1 VARVLV
7 IDDDPEVQ
15 AILTDLLTG
24 RGHEVLT
31 ADDGEAGLARAQ
43 SDAPAIVLLDLR
55 MPRLGGMDVLARL
68 RDEHFRV
75 PVIVV
80 TAHADVPEVVE
91 AMRLGAYDYVTKPFN
106 CDELVL
112 RIQHALERQALID
125 EVETL
130 RGEVGTG
137 ALKTQMGLSEH
148 VRKLAEQ
155 VRLVA
160 ASNFSVLIEGETGTG
175 KELVARAIHRQSP
188 RGDGRF
194 VALDCGAMPDTLIES
209 ELFGYEKGAFT
220 GADRR
225 KEGYFR
231 LAEGG
236 TLFLD
241 EIANLP
247 LGVQSKLLRALQEHE
262 IQVVGGKQP
271 LRVDVRIIAASNVS
285 LHAEV
290 RTGRFRQD
298 LYYRLNEFAIRV
310 PPLRER
316 REDILYIARRFLEEV
331 SMELRIAGGELS
343 EDAAQLLLRYSWP
356 GNARELKNVI
366 RRAALLSSGVITA
379 EHLMALA
386 VEADGEPPPAA
397 PRAPASKQS
406 LREVAETAAA
416 HAEQEAIRQALAATH
431 GNKSE
436 AARLLRTDYK
446 TLHVKIRRYGI
457 ASGGAAAGRRQED
470 PVDRS

>member
-1 VARVLV
+1 V
-7 IDDDPEVQ
+7 IDDDPGVQ
-15 AILTDLLTG
+15 AILTDLLAG
-24 RGHEVLT
+24 RGHDVLT
-31 ADDGEAGLARAQ
+31 ASDGEAGLARAQ
-43 SDAPAIVLLDLR
+43 SDAPAIVLLDLA
-55 MPRLGGMDVLARL
+55 MPKLGGMDVLARL
-68 RDEHFRV
+68 REEHYRG
-75 PVIVV
+75 PVIIV
-80 TAHADVPEVVE
+80 TAYADVPNVVD

-106 CDELVL
+106 LDELVL

-125 EVETL
+125 EVEAL
-130 RGEVGTG
+130 RGEVDTG
-137 ALKTQMGLSEH
+137 ALKTQMGPSEH
-148 VRKLAEQ
+148 VRKLADQ

-188 RGDGRF
+188 RAGARF

-220 GADRR
+220 GAERR

-231 LAEGG
+231 VAEGG
-236 TLFLD
+236 TLLLD

-247 LGVQSKLLRALQEHE
+247 LAVQAKLLRALQEHE
-262 IQVVGGKQP
+262 IQVIGGKQP

-290 RTGRFRQD
+290 RAGRFRQD

-316 REDILYIARRFLEEV
+316 REDILYIARRFLEDV
-331 SMELRIAGGELS
+331 SMELRIAAGELS
-343 EDAAQLLLRYSWP
+343 EDAVQLLLRYAWP

-366 RRAALLSSGVITA
+366 RRAALLSSGLITA

-386 VEADGEPPPAA
+386 VDADGEPPPAT
-397 PRAPASKQS
+397 PRATGSTRS

-436 AARLLRTDYK
+436 AARLLHTDYK
-446 TLHVKIRRYGI
+446 TLHVKIRRYGLG
-457 ASGGAAAGRRQED
+457 SRGATGARRQEGSA
-470 PVDRS
+470 DRS